1 MSEYKPLTTFAKI
14 RIISVHGG
22 ATIEGGPA
30 LRRFVTLVG
39 STLLAA
45 STLLALDAAPV
56 HAGCGWAY
64 TVQEGK
70 GGITG
75 SVLARHKFQS
85 NYCWTRYTTSDAS
98 NTLHTAQE
106 VGWTSFPMSVSTQG
120 NTVWKWGTSYIATG
134 YARAEVCL
142 FGTLGGCSTHD
153 TYIQHTLKP
162 NGIVS
167 KSVPKWSV

>member
-1 MSEYKPLTTFAKI
+1 
-14 RIISVHGG
+14 VHGG
-22 ATIEGGPA
+22 ATDQKETA
-30 LRRFVTLVG
+30 LRRFITLVS

-45 STLLALDAAPV
+45 GALLALDATPV

-70 GGITG
+70 GGLTG

-85 NYCWTRYTTSDAS
+85 NYCWTRTTTSDAS
-98 NTLHTAQE
+98 NTLHTAEE

-120 NTVWKWGTSYIATG
+120 NSVSKWGSSYIATG
-134 YARAEVCL
+134 YARAEVCVL
-142 FGTLGGCSTHD
+142 GPFGACSTHD

-162 NGIVS
+162 NGMVA

>member
-1 MSEYKPLTTFAKI
+1 M
-14 RIISVHGG
+14 ISLHGG

-30 LRRFVTLVG
+30 LRRFVMLVG

-56 HAGCGWAY
+56 QAGCGWAY
-64 TVQEGK
+64 TVQEGR
-70 GGITG
+70 GGVTG

-85 NYCWTRYTTSDAS
+85 NYCWTTYSTSDAS

-120 NTVWKWGTSYIATG
+120 NSVSKWGSSYIATG
-134 YARAEVCL
+134 YARAEVCI
-142 FGTLGGCSTHD
+142 FGTFGGCSTHN

-162 NGIVS
+162 NGMVS